1 MFIGRFWFIR
11 SVPITWNELS
21 RSFKSTTFWDI
32 TPCSLLKVYRRFGAI
47 YHFHIHGRK
56 ISRERKPVWKQ
67 VACSRAI
74 GVSKF
79 RIVQE
84 TGADC
89 SAFHLLHAGSFLSLF
104 FDPEDGGN
112 IFFQKR
118 RLTFR
123 GLHCIMSQKIEFL
136 MTTTVITLNPTWI
149 RYICWL
155 HSRVLLINYYC

>member
-104 FDPEDGGN
+104 FDPEDGGDMFLRN
-112 IFFQKR
+112 VGCLSMQIDGV
-118 RLTFR
+118 T
-123 GLHCIMSQKIEFL
+123 SQKFVFFI
-136 MTTTVITLNPTWI
+136 TTALRTPII
-149 RYICWL
+149 IY
-155 HSRVLLINYYC
+155 